1 MKVKASL
8 DASSLKPLIERKK
21 KAIARVKEKTLKEIG
36 KEQVEL
42 TQERIRS
49 SKTDPMGRPWAPWS
63 LATLRQRQREGNQS
77 RGLLYRTGALLTSI
91 QYSVKDNILKI
102 FTKVPYAQHLQYGTP
117 KMPAR
122 PFIGWGDQ
130 LNTIVKRI
138 KDALNDK

>member
-1 MKVKASL
+1 MKVKATL
-8 DASSLKPLIERKK
+8 DVSSLKPSIERKK
-21 KAIARVKEKTLKEIG
+21 KAIARAKEKSLEKIG

-42 TQERIRS
+42 TQSRIRD
-49 SKTDPMGRPWAPWS
+49 SKEDPMGRPWAPWAMS
-63 LATLRQRQREGNQS
+63 TLRQRQRAGNEG

-91 QYSVKDNILKI
+91 QYTVKDNVLKV
-102 FTKVPYAQHLQYGTP
+102 FTKMPYGEFLQFGTP

-130 LNTIVKRI
+130 LNTVVKRI